1 MKKSINPEL
10 ASTINRQA
18 HMLTA
23 LSFPAIRATLEDKA
37 RAMLKDGRSLDETL
51 REIRAARINDAPP
64 TP

>member
-37 RAMLKDGRSLDETL
+37 RAMLKDGRSLEETL
-51 REIRAARINDAPP
+51 REVRAAGLSND
-64 TP
+64 TPKP

>member
-18 HMLTA
+18 YMLAA

-37 RAMLKDGRSLDETL
+37 RAMLKDGESLEETL
-51 REIRAARINDAPP
+51 REIRAAGLSND
-64 TP
+64 TPKP

>member
-18 HMLTA
+18 YMLSA
-23 LSFPAIRATLEDKA
+23 LSFPSIRATLEDKA
-37 RAMLKDGRSLDETL
+37 RAMLKDGRSLEETL
-51 REIRAARINDAPP
+51 REIRAVGINDAPP

>member
-1 MKKSINPEL
+1 MKASDNAEL
-10 ASTINRQA
+10 ARTINRQA

-37 RAMLKDGRSLDETL
+37 RTMLKDGRSLDETL
-51 REIRAARINDAPP
+51 REIRAAGINDAPP

>member
-18 HMLTA
+18 YMLAT

-37 RAMLKDGRSLDETL
+37 RAMLKDGKSLEETL
-51 REIRAARINDAPP
+51 REIRAAGINHAPP
-64 TP
+64 TT

>member
-18 HMLTA
+18 YMLAA

-37 RAMLKDGRSLDETL
+37 RTMPKDGRSLDETL
-51 REIRAARINDAPP
+51 REIRAAGINDAPP